1 MTEVLSPVAI
11 QDFFINGI
19 PAVGGK
25 LFVYSAGTTTKIT
38 TYTDSTGGSA
48 QTNPIIMNARGEP
61 ENTMGNSTGIWIPL
75 GTIYKLV
82 FSPSTDTDPPTNPIW
97 TVDNISSGSLAP
109 DNNVVLTWFYESS
122 SPPSA
127 AQKVASWAIPFN
139 CTIPANFA
147 SPQSLFDCD
156 TNPTATCVFG
166 VLQNGAQIG
175 TISVTTGGVA
185 TFATNSGLP
194 VSLSATDRIQVIGPA
209 SPDATIN
216 EFFGTLIFPIR

>member
-25 LFVYSAGTTTKIT
+25 LFVYAAGTTSKIT

-97 TVDNISSGSLAP
+97 TVDNISSGSVAAT
-109 DNNVVLTWFYESS
+109 NNVICTFFYSQTN
-122 SPPSA
+122 PPGA

-156 TNPTATCVFG
+156 ANPTATCVFG
-166 VLQNGAQIG
+166 VLQNGAQVG
-175 TISVTTGGVA
+175 TMSISTGGAA

-194 VSLSATDRIQVIGPA
+194 VSLSTGDRLQMIGPA
-209 SPDATIN
+209 TPDATIN
-216 EFFGTLIFPIR
+216 GFYGTLILPIS